1 MKKKTQIDYAKKM
14 YSRYLNI
21 KIVSLFLD
29 IIFAIGY
36 LILLFKTDDS
46 TKMLMFCMLIFGCS
60 LFTIGTII
68 ASKKC
73 KKIEKD
79 IKNMQK
85 KEK

>member
-1 MKKKTQIDYAKKM
+1 MKKKTQIDYAKKW
-14 YSRYLNI
+14 YNYYLNVKLTLLTMDVFI
-21 KIVSLFLD
+21 TIAL
-29 IIFAIGY
+29 IIFF
-36 LILLFKTDDS
+36 FKVDGS
-46 TKMLMFCMLIFGCS
+46 MKIFVICMLIFGCL